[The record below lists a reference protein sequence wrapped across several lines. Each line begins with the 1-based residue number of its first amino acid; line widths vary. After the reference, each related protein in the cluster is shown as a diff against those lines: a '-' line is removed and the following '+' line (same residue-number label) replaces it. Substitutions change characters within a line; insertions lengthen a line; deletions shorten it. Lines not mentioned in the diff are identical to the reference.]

1 MKIVFAIAAIA
12 LVTTSMSTPV
22 QAWEL
27 VERCT
32 YSKFF
37 GRTCRTTY
45 IEDEAR
51 NPAQEIED
59 QKARRASI
67 DKWEGFC
74 KPVRTYDNFGVGRL
88 VYAHRGCEFGR
99 SE

>member
-1 MKIVFAIAAIA
+1 MKIVFAIAAVV
-12 LVTTSMSTPV
+12 LVSTSMSTPV

-32 YSKFF
+32 HSKFF
-37 GRTCRTTY
+37 GKVCRTTY
-45 IEDEAR
+45 FEDEAR
-51 NPAQEIED
+51 NPAQEAED
-59 QKARRASI
+59 QRARRAAI

-74 KPVRTYDNFGVGRL
+74 KPQRTYDHLGVGRL
-88 VYAHRGCEFGR
+88 VYAQRGCEFGR

>member
-1 MKIVFAIAAIA
+1 MKTLFAIAAFA
-12 LVTTSMSTPV
+12 LVSTSMLTPV

-45 IEDEAR
+45 LEDDAR
-51 NPAQEIED
+51 NPAQELED
-59 QKARRASI
+59 QRA
-67 DKWEGFC
+67 K
-74 KPVRTYDNFGVGRL
+74 RTSMMLALDEDF
-88 VYAHRGCEFGR
+88 
-99 SE
+99 